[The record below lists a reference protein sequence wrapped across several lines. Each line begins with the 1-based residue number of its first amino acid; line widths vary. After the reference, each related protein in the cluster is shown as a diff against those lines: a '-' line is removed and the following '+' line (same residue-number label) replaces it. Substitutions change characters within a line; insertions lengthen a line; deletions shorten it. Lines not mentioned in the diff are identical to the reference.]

1 MIEKFVVLSLTI
13 PYLNV
18 SSPLDI
24 LVEDNQILE
33 VGNECDLLGTNHKN
47 YILV

>member
-1 MIEKFVVLSLTI
+1 M
-13 PYLNV
+13 

-33 VGNECDLLGTNHKN
+33 VGNECDLLRTNHKN
-47 YILV
+47 YILVLKFIVIEVKIET

>member
-1 MIEKFVVLSLTI
+1 M
-13 PYLNV
+13 

-24 LVEDNQILE
+24 LAEDNQILE

-47 YILV
+47 YILVLKVIVIEVKIEP